1 MPARVPQ
8 GVRAGCVTSPSEG
21 WVGSTG
27 LDYAG
32 NPESWA
38 GISIAVPSSGAVA
51 SPGPTCGACLVTPGS
66 LFRFRHPVTVRFK
79 DIDSGGHA
87 HHSHALVYFEEAR
100 WAYFREVTGLGN
112 PDDANYVLGDIH
124 VRFLQR
130 VLFPAVLDVGVRVAK
145 VGKKTF
151 VMEYEVLSESGD
163 CLLTGES
170 IQVGFDYGTGR
181 AAALPRSMRVAME
194 KFDGPFA

>member
-1 MPARVPQ
+1 M
-8 GVRAGCVTSPSEG
+8 TS
-21 WVGSTG
+21 
-27 LDYAG
+27 
-32 NPESWA
+32 
-38 GISIAVPSSGAVA
+38 
-51 SPGPTCGACLVTPGS
+51 GS

-100 WAYFREVTGLGN
+100 WAYFRELTGLGN
-112 PDDANYVLGDIH
+112 PQDANYVLGDIH

-130 VLFPAVLDVGVRVAK
+130 VLFPAVLDVGVRVSK

-170 IQVGFDYGTGR
+170 IQVGFDYGTGK
-181 AAALPRSMRVAME
+181 ATALPRNMRAAME
-194 KFDGPFA
+194 EFDGPFA